1 MLYWHTMKGRSRV
14 WCAIAV
20 MTALAGPA
28 LAGEPRAEL
37 QAACWVPSAL
47 AAKLGENIPQRRQRP
62 IVFRAPDAALAS
74 LAQAQTAGAGLGVV
88 RRVALPAGERLLA
101 LTFDLCETAGETAGY
116 DGAIIDYLRANR
128 VKATLFAGGQWLI
141 SHRERAQQLLSDPLF
156 EIGTHGWVHRNTRL
170 LGGGELRREMLA
182 PSLAFASLRS
192 EMKTAQCV
200 VKHEAAFSAIP
211 ERPTLLRF
219 AFGACNGEGL
229 QVAADAGMIAVQ
241 WDVATGDP
249 SPNRPARAIAE
260 TMIRNARPGSI
271 IIAHANGRGY
281 HTAEALPLAIPV
293 LRARGF
299 SFVTV
304 SELMA
309 AGRPVLAETCYD
321 SRPGDTDKYDTLF
334 AHRPM
339 ASPTSVP
346 AQPHV
351 RAAPTLPQ

>member
-1 MLYWHTMKGRSRV
+1 
-14 WCAIAV
+14 
-20 MTALAGPA
+20 
-28 LAGEPRAEL
+28 
-37 QAACWVPSAL
+37 
-47 AAKLGENIPQRRQRP
+47 
-62 IVFRAPDAALAS
+62 
-74 LAQAQTAGAGLGVV
+74 
-88 RRVALPAGERLLA
+88 
-101 LTFDLCETAGETAGY
+101 
-116 DGAIIDYLRANR
+116 
-128 VKATLFAGGQWLI
+128 
-141 SHRERAQQLLSDPLF
+141 
-156 EIGTHGWVHRNTRL
+156 
-170 LGGGELRREMLA
+170 MLA

-192 EMKTAQCV
+192 KMKTAQCA

-299 SFVTV
+299 AFVTV

-321 SRPGDTDKYDTLF
+321 ARPGDTDKYDTLF
-334 AHRPM
+334 AHRRM

>member
-1 MLYWHTMKGRSRV
+1 MNGRSRV
-14 WCAIAV
+14 WRAIAV
-20 MTALAGPA
+20 MTVLAGPA

-47 AAKLGENIPQRRQRP
+47 AAKLGENIPRRRQRP
-62 IVFRAPDAALAS
+62 SAFRAPNAALAS
-74 LAQAQTAGAGLGVV
+74 LAREAAGAGLGVV
-88 RRVALPAGERLLA
+88 RRVALPADKKLLA

-128 VKATLFAGGQWLI
+128 IKATLFAGGQWMI
-141 SHRERAQQLLSDPLF
+141 SHKQRAQQLLSDPLF
-156 EIGTHGWVHRNTRL
+156 EIGTHGWMHRNTRMIS
-170 LGGGELRREMLA
+170 GGELRREMLA
-182 PSLAFASLRS
+182 PSLAFASLRT
-192 EMKTAQCV
+192 ELKNAQCAAR
-200 VKHEAAFSAIP
+200 HEAAFSAIP
-211 ERPTLLRF
+211 ERPTLFRF

-229 QVAADAGMIAVQ
+229 QVAADAGLVAVQ

-249 SPNRPARAIAE
+249 SPSRSARAIAE
-260 TMIRNARPGSI
+260 TIIRSARPGSI

-299 SFVTV
+299 QFVTV

-309 AGRPVLAETCYD
+309 AGRPVIAETCYD
-321 SRPGDTDKYDTLF
+321 SRPGDTDKYDVLF

-339 ASPTSVP
+339 TPPPSKLT
-346 AQPHV
+346 QPHV